1 MDGLERVVFDI
12 AKLRPRWETWLRG
25 RQTTPTHLDVT
36 ITKPCPRFFRFFL
49 RSRIDASVTCRSD
62 RLGLSGVYLVT
73 EVPRIEQFRA
83 L

>member
-49 RSRIDASVTCRSD
+49 FRSRRSRVAPIDLD
-62 RLGLSGVYLVT
+62 LSGVYLVT